1 MHRLAQEVLCGV
13 SMRKLAALLLAA
25 VCSTS
30 SLLGCADAPATDQ
43 SNYERDPTEP
53 ATIDFASLKPG
64 TVARVERTLDLDP
77 GTLAVQ
83 FKSPAIKLERK
94 TTMAL
99 LVFENEMSV
108 QLPIEAVRA
117 AVAAGLDIDQVM
129 TKLDIPEATLEQLV
143 RRLSTTSTA
152 LRASFATQSDDQKV
166 ATLRKLLVLQTPP
179 SLPIATIEELANAD
193 ASLQKSMSILGISND
208 TLTLIGSLEGHPV
221 ARGAVT
227 REQDWAEL
235 DRAKRIDLQTKL
247 FKHENLIP
255 AYDDPA
261 QDAKRVARLNAIL
274 DADANRP
281 GFWSNVG
288 DFALA
293 SVVNIVSDYVFFNAV
308 RWNPAEH
315 NGSHVSMAYR
325 VYQVALQA
333 YSSLWLAAN
342 HGTGTSTA
350 FWWNQ
355 WNATNDFGYYAVGT
369 IMDKLDVKPEGWDGA
384 NWTKAV
390 FDDRNPPTWFSWTL
404 WALSH
409 AGKPTTGENIMNGSL
424 DSIQTTVALLQPSLN
439 NPWRTSTCTSFF
451 CKVSRFLSKLVPKAV
466 F

>member
-1 MHRLAQEVLCGV
+1 MARELLSAV
-13 SMRKLAALLLAA
+13 SMRKFAAMVLAACCASN
-25 VCSTS
+25 VF
-30 SLLGCADAPATDQ
+30 LGCADAPETTQ
-43 SNYERDPTEP
+43 SNYERDANEP
-53 ATIDFASLKPG
+53 ATIDFKSLKPG
-64 TVARVERTLDLDP
+64 TVSKVEKTLDLDP

-83 FKSPAIKLERK
+83 FKSPAIRLERK

-99 LVFENEMSV
+99 LVFEQEMSV
-108 QLPIEAVRA
+108 QVPMAVVRG
-117 AVAAGLDIDQVM
+117 AVSAGLDIDQVM
-129 TKLDIPEATLEQLV
+129 TKLAIPEATLEGLC
-143 RRLSTTSTA
+143 RRLSTTPSA
-152 LRASFATQSDDQKV
+152 LRSSFATQSDEQKV
-166 ATLRKLLVLQTPP
+166 VTLRKLLVLHAPP
-179 SLPIATIEELANAD
+179 SLPIAAIEELANGG
-193 ASLQKSMSILGISND
+193 ASLQKVMSILDISNE
-208 TLTLIGSLEGHPV
+208 TLTLIGTLEGHPV
-221 ARGAVT
+221 ARGSMT
-227 REQDWAEL
+227 REEDWAEL
-235 DRAKRIDLQTKL
+235 SPAKRIDIQTKL

-261 QDAKRVARLNAIL
+261 QDAKRTARLEAIL
-274 DADANRP
+274 EADAGRP

-293 SVVNIVSDYVFFNAV
+293 SIVNIVSDYVFFNAV

-333 YSSLWLAAN
+333 YSSLWLTAN
-342 HGTGTSTA
+342 HGTGTGAA

-384 NWTKAV
+384 NWTSAV

-404 WALSH
+404 WALSN
-409 AGKPTTGENIMNGSL
+409 AGKPTTGENILNGSL
-424 DSIQTTVALLQPSLN
+424 DSIQTTVALLQPNLN
-439 NPWRTSTCTSFF
+439 IPWRNSTCTSFF